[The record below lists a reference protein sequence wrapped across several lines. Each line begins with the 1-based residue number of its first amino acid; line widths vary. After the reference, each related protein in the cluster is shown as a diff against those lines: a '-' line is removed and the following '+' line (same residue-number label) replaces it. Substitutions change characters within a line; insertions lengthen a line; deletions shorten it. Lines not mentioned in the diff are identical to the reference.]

1 VTELAAWSRSFT
13 TVYLYDTL
21 GDDSTEFITNHAEI
35 AFLVCSAD
43 KAERVLALAPRCPK
57 LRYLIVMG
65 GGGSLLAAAVRCFV
79 FCWFLGADLFSKKA
93 GPLKVISFAEV
104 LRIGAQV
111 LAQGTHPASVPQPP
125 LPADML
131 TILYTS
137 GTTGPPKVCES
148 V

>member
-1 VTELAAWSRSFT
+1 MLTKKKKSQNREEAVVTELAAWSRSFT

-21 GDDSTEFITNHAEI
+21 GDDSTEYICNHANV

-57 LRYLIVMG
+57 LRCLVVM
-65 GGGSLLAAAVRCFV
+65 GGGSLLAST
-79 FCWFLGADLFSKKA
+79 GS
-93 GPLKVISFAEV
+93 LKVVPFDEV

-111 LAQGTHPASVPQPP
+111 IAQGTHPASVPQAP
-125 LPADML
+125 LPSDML

-137 GTTGPPKVCES
+137 GTTGPPKV
-148 V
+148 